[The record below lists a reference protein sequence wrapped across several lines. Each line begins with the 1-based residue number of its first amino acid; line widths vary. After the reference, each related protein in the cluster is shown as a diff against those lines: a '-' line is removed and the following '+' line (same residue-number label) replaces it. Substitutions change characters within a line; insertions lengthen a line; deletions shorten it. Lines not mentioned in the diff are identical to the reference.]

1 MPTIFT
7 DTVVYFNI
15 SQQFV
20 SDNAVF
26 KFSVFVNSGQY
37 LLSEDRPVLIACEDS
52 CYELVNVLV

>member
-1 MPTIFT
+1 M
-7 DTVVYFNI
+7 YFNI